1 MTWFPIFGITTVIL
15 PAVPSEM
22 ETEFNAVT
30 SSLVLIINLILIGQK
45 NYIYIFILLF
55 LLFTNALSEPKLEVE
70 VALFCSVP
78 WPSVHHLPCPALLC
92 SVLQML
98 CFQLCYFLLIHL
110 LRSATSSPIFHGGR
124 SHLLGSLWANPS
136 FFLWRA
142 FRSNPHSQISRKKK
156 GVKKSFFTP
165 GQIRR

>member
-1 MTWFPIFGITTVIL
+1 
-15 PAVPSEM
+15 M

-92 SVLQML
+92 PANALFST
-98 CFQLCYFLLIHL
+98 LLL
-110 LRSATSSPIFHGGR
+110 PPDTSTPQCDIIPHISW
-124 SHLLGSLWANPS
+124 WAKPS
-136 FFLWRA
+136 FGFLV
-142 FRSNPHSQISRKKK
+142 S
-156 GVKKSFFTP
+156 
-165 GQIRR
+165 